1 MVGDSG
7 IRHTAVAI
15 AALCGSFQRL
25 RCSSALP
32 GAPKTQSCETNNA
45 NTRAQ
50 QQGGLSQICAS
61 FRLNPCSTH
70 GCLNQATASAAPN
83 LAAQLPAPGRNP
95 YGMSTP
101 RGHAGAFTKRT
112 WFYTTRLASSLPG
125 CPGSDD
131 EANTIRASRT
141 QRLSTQKKG
150 PALAQV
156 RRQGLAHH
164 RWIALKLFRSQ
175 LPKYLSANA
184 LTEPKVLFLRGNSNS
199 AAFDAHSTCLTRP
212 STKPATAVSTQDSGK
227 AGNSPPRGK
236 ESFPALP
243 VTGHK
248 L

>member
-1 MVGDSG
+1 MCILQTKSMLNTWMLKPSNCLCCSQPRRSAPSTRTQPLWDVHATRTRRSLHQTHLVLH
-7 IRHTAVAI
+7 HT
-15 AALCGSFQRL
+15 
-25 RCSSALP
+25 
-32 GAPKTQSCETNNA
+32 SC
-45 NTRAQ
+45 
-50 QQGGLSQICAS
+50 
-61 FRLNPCSTH
+61 
-70 GCLNQATASAAPN
+70 
-83 LAAQLPAPGRNP
+83 QL
-95 YGMSTP
+95 TD
-101 RGHAGAFTKRT
+101 H
-112 WFYTTRLASSLPG
+112 LPG

-131 EANTIRASRT
+131 EANTNRASRT

-199 AAFDAHSTCLTRP
+199 AAFDAHSTCLARP

-227 AGNSPPRGK
+227 ARNSPPRGK
-236 ESFPALP
+236 EHFPALP